1 MAEPEVAEAQE
12 LEVPEVPT
20 AEKEK
25 PKKAAKVQPELPK
38 EPPDEI
44 SLQTADGQT
53 ITFTKKRPVGRPKK
67 EAKSGKEPKA
77 KARPK
82 KVVVKAPDETPP
94 PQPPEKEPEK
104 ENEPPPEPLPLV
116 RMSGK
121 EKLEEH
127 MRLMQELRCSAK
139 ESQRV
144 KYRAMLRA

>member
-1 MAEPEVAEAQE
+1 MEAQ
-12 LEVPEVPT
+12 LEVPEV
-20 AEKEK
+20 AEEK
-25 PKKAAKVQPELPK
+25 PQAAKVQPELPK

-53 ITFTKKRPVGRPKK
+53 ITFTKKKPVGRPKK

-94 PQPPEKEPEK
+94 PQEEPPEKEAEK
-104 ENEPPPEPLPLV
+104 EEPPEPLPLV